1 MIEFEFTYKAT
12 CSLDW
17 PKLNL
22 LHNDTFIEKIECN
35 KDKFTWHIDPQ
46 DKNVLKL
53 DWVNKTEQH
62 TIMEKL
68 HRTKPLSC

>member
-53 DWVNKTEQH
+53 G
-62 TIMEKL
+62 
-68 HRTKPLSC
+68 